1 LFYTIGGKLK
11 MSLVF
16 TFFGS
21 LWGIVTNLVVALF
34 SGLLLLVIIA
44 IALGIAAFVASI
56 IKNNEKER
64 FNKEEALKAQE
75 EN

>member
-1 LFYTIGGKLK
+1 

-16 TFFGS
+16 TFFSS
-21 LWGIVTNLVVALF
+21 LWNVATNLVVALF
-34 SGLLLLVIIA
+34 SGLMLLVIIA

-56 IKNNEKER
+56 VKNTEKER
-64 FNKEEALKAQE
+64 FSKEKALEAKG

>member
-1 LFYTIGGKLK
+1 MTLL
-11 MSLVF
+11 F
-16 TFFGS
+16 TFFSS
-21 LWGIVTNLVVALF
+21 LWNVATNLVVALF

>member
-1 LFYTIGGKLK
+1 MTLI
-11 MSLVF
+11 F

-34 SGLLLLVIIA
+34 SGLLLLAMIA
-44 IALGIAAFVASI
+44 VALGIAAFVALI
-56 IKNNEKER
+56 VKNTEKER
-64 FNKEEALKAQE
+64 FSKEKALEAKG